1 MTLVVSID
9 IEASGAFV
17 DASAIVKNE
26 TVVTGSAEG
35 HTSNASHT
43 SLACLTNRVDTSV
56 TRGAGVLAS
65 VVRVK

>member
-9 IEASGAFV
+9 VEASGAFV

-26 TVVTGSAEG
+26 TVVAGGAEG
-35 HTSNASHT
+35 HTSSASHT
-43 SLACLTNRVDTSV
+43 SLACLTNGANIGV
-56 TRGAGVLAS
+56 TRGAGELTS